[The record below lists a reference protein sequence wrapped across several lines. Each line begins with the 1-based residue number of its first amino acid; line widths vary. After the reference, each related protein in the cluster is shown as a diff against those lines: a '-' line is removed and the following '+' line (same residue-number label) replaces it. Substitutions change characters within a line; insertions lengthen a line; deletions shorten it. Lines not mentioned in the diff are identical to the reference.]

1 MNVDVEALQIAPGE
15 SPFRMKGSAYLGH
28 IEYVKRFVAG
38 GLEAHYAGFR
48 DPRQATFFQQ
58 HFLPSSFY
66 DILPLVAAGHVCAR
80 QARISFLQFIR
91 MRSRF
96 QAERDIEGVY
106 RTLLKIST
114 PQLAISR
121 LPTLQAQ
128 YLDFPGHGEAE
139 IVEPGKA
146 VMHRRQL
153 PVIIAKW
160 FTIVYET
167 YIEAILEASGAK
179 TVLVRSNSE
188 ERDVA
193 AFGFPTVRY
202 RCEVLWQ

>member
-1 MNVDVEALQIAPGE
+1 
-15 SPFRMKGSAYLGH
+15 MKGLIFLGH
-28 IEYVKRFVAG
+28 LDYVKRFVAG

-48 DPRQATFFQQ
+48 DPRQAEFFRQ

-80 QARISFLQFIR
+80 QARISFAQFIR

-106 RTLLKIST
+106 RALLTIGS

-121 LPTLQAQ
+121 LPTVQAQ

-146 VMHRRQL
+146 VMGRRQL
-153 PVIIAKW
+153 PVILAKW

-167 YIEAILEASGAK
+167 YIETILQASGAK
-179 TVLVRSNSE
+179 TVLVRSSCD
-188 ERDVA
+188 ERDAA
-193 AFGFPTVRY
+193 AFGYPTVRF
-202 RCEVLWQ
+202 RCEVFWQ